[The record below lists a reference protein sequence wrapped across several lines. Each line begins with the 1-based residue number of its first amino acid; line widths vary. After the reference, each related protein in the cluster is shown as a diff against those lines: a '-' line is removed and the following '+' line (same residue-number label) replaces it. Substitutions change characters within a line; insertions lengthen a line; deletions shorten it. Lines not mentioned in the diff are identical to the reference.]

1 MTKTEEMLAHL
12 GQKYD
17 KAIVLGLERITALAA
32 CLGNPQDHLPK
43 TIHVAGT
50 NGKGSTIAFLKAM
63 CEADDLK
70 VHTYTS
76 PNLADFKERIV
87 INGEKIS
94 DDYFCE
100 LLERVDKAAIK
111 NNLTPSFFELVT
123 AAAFLGFAE
132 NPADVLLLETGL
144 GGRLDATNIIKK
156 PIASIITSISF
167 DHVAILGDSL
177 EKISFEKAHI
187 LKPDSLGI
195 IAKTTCPEVFTSYAT
210 KIGARLLFEGKDFS
224 YEAKE
229 NEGFSYNGEDFP
241 KPSLLG
247 KHQYQNAS
255 LAITCARQA
264 LHLSDSAIRKGLT
277 SAIWPGRLQKL
288 VFGTLIDA
296 LPNKNWEIWIDGC
309 HNEGAAKVL
318 ADFLPRFSDK
328 PLFAVC
334 GMLKSKDAHS
344 FFKILAPFFNTVY
357 TVPINDEHDAFSPA
371 ELADIITSVSGK
383 PAKAAK
389 NPLSAIEQMPKST
402 DARILICGSLYLL
415 GEILKENR

>member
-1 MTKTEEMLAHL
+1 MSRTEEMLAHL

-17 KAIVLGLERITALAA
+17 KAIVLGLERITALME
-32 CLGNPQDHLPK
+32 CLGNPQDRLPK

-63 CEADDLK
+63 CEADGLK
-70 VHTYTS
+70 VHAYTS

-100 LLERVDKAAIK
+100 LLKRTDNAATK
-111 NNLTPSFFELVT
+111 NNLLPSFFELVT

-132 NPADVLLLETGL
+132 SPADVLLLETGL

-156 PIASIITSISF
+156 PIVAVITSISL

-177 EKISFEKAHI
+177 KKISFEKAHI
-187 LKPDSLGI
+187 LKRDSLGI
-195 IAKTTCPEVFTSYAT
+195 IAKTTCPEIFTSYAA
-210 KIGARLLFEGKDFS
+210 KVGAHLLFEGKDFS
-224 YEAKE
+224 YEAKGH
-229 NEGFSYNGEDFP
+229 EGFSYNGEDFP
-241 KPSLLG
+241 SPSLLG
-247 KHQYQNAS
+247 EHQYQNAS

-264 LHLSDSAIRKGLT
+264 LHLSDSAIRKGLA
-277 SAIWPGRLQKL
+277 SAVWQGRLQKL
-288 VFGTLIDA
+288 TSGALIDA
-296 LPNKNWEIWIDGC
+296 LPNKRWEIWIDGC
-309 HNEGAAKVL
+309 HNEGAAKVV
-318 ADFLPRFSDK
+318 ADFLPRFGDK

-344 FFKILAPFFNTVY
+344 FFRILAPFFDTVY
-357 TVPINDEHDAFSPA
+357 TVPINDEHDAFSPT

-383 PAKAAK
+383 TAKTMEST
-389 NPLSAIEQMPKST
+389 LSAIKQMPKDT

-415 GEILKENR
+415 GEILKENH

>member
-264 LHLSDSAIRKGLT
+264 LHLSDSAIRKGLS
-277 SAIWPGRLQKL
+277 SATWPGRLHT
-288 VFGTLIDA
+288 VAFNDGTPSQSLTISSGSEA
-296 LPNKNWEIWIDGC
+296 SYTLEI
-309 HNEGAAKVL
+309 GAGVQV
-318 ADFLPRFSDK
+318 DR
-328 PLFAVC
+328 
-334 GMLKSKDAHS
+334 KS
-344 FFKILAPFFNTVY
+344 V
-357 TVPINDEHDAFSPA
+357 V
-371 ELADIITSVSGK
+371 
-383 PAKAAK
+383 
-389 NPLSAIEQMPKST
+389 
-402 DARILICGSLYLL
+402 
-415 GEILKENR
+415 

>member
-1 MTKTEEMLAHL
+1 MLARL

-63 CEADDLK
+63 CEADGLK

-87 INGEKIS
+87 LNGKKIS

-100 LLERVDKAAIK
+100 LLEKTDKTAAQ
-111 NNLTPSFFELVT
+111 NNLTPSFFELIT

-132 NPADVLLLETGL
+132 NPTDVLLLETGL

-177 EKISFEKAHI
+177 GKISIEKAHI

-195 IAKTTCPEVFTSYAT
+195 IAKTTCPEVFTSYAA

-241 KPSLLG
+241 RPSLLG

-277 SAIWPGRLQKL
+277 SATWPGRLQKL
-288 VFGTLIDA
+288 VSGRLIGA

-318 ADFLPRFSDK
+318 ADFLPCFNDK

-344 FFKILAPFFNTVY
+344 FFKILAPLFNTVY
-357 TVPINDEHDAFSPA
+357 TVPVNDEHDAFSPA

-389 NPLSAIEQMPKST
+389 NPLSAIEQIPKSQ